1 MTPANGERDAA
12 WVVLETPLAPNELAA
27 FCRQLERLYRI
38 NPFLEFESWQ
48 QDAPDAFRASL
59 LNHSNGLRMALEGRL
74 TAESDRAWRIDFTSG
89 VKRHTRF
96 EIAPAATGSR
106 LTITDEYR
114 RPADG
119 AAVSAEQADRS
130 LHAWGVALKTF
141 IERERRWRWV
151 PLYRWAMRRI
161 WLPMKP
167 AGRRVMFLVL
177 VIAVAD
183 AALIALGF
191 AIYWLE
197 SGRAAP

>member
-1 MTPANGERDAA
+1 M
-12 WVVLETPLAPNELAA
+12 
-27 FCRQLERLYRI
+27 
-38 NPFLEFESWQ
+38 
-48 QDAPDAFRASL
+48 
-59 LNHSNGLRMALEGRL
+59 
-74 TAESDRAWRIDFTSG
+74 
-89 VKRHTRF
+89 KRHTRF